1 MPYDIIIMAKEM
13 DPRGAILRGFSHART
28 EVNTVG
34 YRKVSYLEQ
43 VWYVLRYKL
52 RELMRKE
59 GSRAK

>member
-1 MPYDIIIMAKEM
+1 M